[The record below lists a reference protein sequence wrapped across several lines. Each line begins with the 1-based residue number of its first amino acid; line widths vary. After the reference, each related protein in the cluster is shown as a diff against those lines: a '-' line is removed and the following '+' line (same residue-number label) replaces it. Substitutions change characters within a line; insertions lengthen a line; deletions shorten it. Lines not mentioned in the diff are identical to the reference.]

1 MIFYQ
6 GTTNLNLFPKPK
18 SNIVSLVPSISW
30 YLYELI
36 DSNSIVGISKFCEI
50 PETVNS
56 IPIRI
61 GGTKNPQLQRIRQ
74 IKPDLIVANREE
86 NTKDAIED
94 LAKEF
99 DVYLTD
105 VNDLPSMYQMM
116 RELGMLCGQFS
127 VADNWVFKITEAHKK
142 YIIEV
147 QNEKPLRIV
156 YLIWKDPY
164 MAAGNNT
171 FINSLLRD
179 TGFINCFGH
188 LDRYPIVSIEMIQQV
203 NPDFIFLS
211 SEPYPFSN
219 KHFDEFKKASCV
231 LVDGKM
237 FSWYGSFLYKS
248 FDYLKALKGTLNSI

>member
-6 GTTNLNLFPKPK
+6 GTINLNLFSKPK
-18 SNIVSLVPSISW
+18 SKIISLVPSLSW

-56 IPIRI
+56 IPIRV

-74 IKPDLIVANREE
+74 IKPDLIVANLEE

-99 DVYLTD
+99 DIYLTN

-116 RELGMLCGQFS
+116 QELGILCNQ
-127 VADNWVFKITEAHKK
+127 VAIADNWIFKISEAYKK
-142 YIIEV
+142 YIIDA

-164 MAAGNNT
+164 MAAGKNT
-171 FINSLLRD
+171 FINSFLND
-179 TGFINCFGH
+179 TGLINCFGH

-203 NPDFIFLS
+203 NPDLIFLS

-219 KHFDEFKKASCV
+219 KHFDEFRKVSCV

-248 FDYLKALKGTLNSI
+248 FAYLKALKGTLNSI